1 MEDFN
6 FLFDPLRVCRL
17 GPMKVEVAHRP
28 PHQVVLF
35 HDFISRSEA
44 DEVVE
49 RGRPRLAQASI
60 GKEKLVSD
68 LRVAKSAW
76 LEDGVEIVDK
86 ISRRINRATGLQTA
100 RKFDRFGEGKEEE
113 YELLQVS
120 PYLAECYWL
129 GGFM

>member
-1 MEDFN
+1 MIDH
-6 FLFDPLRVCRL
+6 PLCRL

-35 HDFISRSEA
+35 HDFLSHSEA
-44 DEVVE
+44 DNVVE

-76 LEDGVEIVDK
+76 LEDGIEIVDK

-120 PYLAECYWL
+120 PFLA
-129 GGFM
+129 